1 MATPSYLQG
10 NVHVAGAFSCTSMQI
25 PAGTVQAS
33 DVAAAA
39 GIEATKLEHQHAIH
53 YWQADGTA
61 IAAAI
66 VPVHTVRGTTATI
79 IGIDVVCVDAPSG
92 GDLAFSVD
100 LLVADVVAPTPAT
113 VLSAPVAY
121 SETQTDCEVE
131 SGTIASATL
140 ADGDTLLVQVAVTG
154 STGTQGQGLIVTVTV
169 REDAD

>member
-1 MATPSYLQG
+1 MAQSYIYSNL
-10 NVHVAGAFSCTSMQI
+10 HVGGAFSCTTMQI
-25 PAGTVQAS
+25 PAGTVQKE

-66 VPVHTVRGTTATI
+66 VPIHTVRGATADI
-79 IGIDVVCVDAPSG
+79 MGIDVCCVDAPSG

-121 SETQTDCEVE
+121 SATQTDCEVE